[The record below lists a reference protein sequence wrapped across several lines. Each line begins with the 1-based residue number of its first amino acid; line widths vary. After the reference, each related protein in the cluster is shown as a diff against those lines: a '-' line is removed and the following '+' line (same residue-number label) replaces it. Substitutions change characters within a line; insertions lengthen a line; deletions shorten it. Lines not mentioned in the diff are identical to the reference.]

1 MEPFDY
7 LNSEK
12 YQNRLNFVAKWT
24 ADLVEEERDIDKE
37 RREIFRERERVK
49 EIKKKRLRT
58 LRRDQ

>member
-37 RREIFRERERVK
+37 RREIFREQERVK